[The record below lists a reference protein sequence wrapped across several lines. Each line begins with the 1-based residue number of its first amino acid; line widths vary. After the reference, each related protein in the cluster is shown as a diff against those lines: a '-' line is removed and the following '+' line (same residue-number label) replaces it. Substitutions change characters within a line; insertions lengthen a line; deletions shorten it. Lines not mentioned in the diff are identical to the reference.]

1 MIDPRA
7 LSTAAAM
14 TLLLSTLAPTA
25 GLAQYRDN
33 GGNVGATTYRP
44 PMTAYRPGP
53 AVVAAPAA
61 GGSRLVQPGA
71 VYRGPAGG
79 IYYNG
84 ANGGFRRPDRDG
96 DRERRAFAAG
106 AVTGAILGGSQGF
119 GYYDGTPAVYPPGYS
134 DGGPAIV
141 PGPAAADA
149 IAYCMQTYS
158 SYDPRSGTYIG
169 DDGNPHPCP
178 P

>member
-7 LSTAAAM
+7 LSTVTAIA
-14 TLLLSTLAPTA
+14 LLFSTLTPTA
-25 GLAQYRDN
+25 GLAEYRN
-33 GGNVGATTYRP
+33 SNAGATTYRP
-44 PMTAYRPGP
+44 PMIAYRPGP
-53 AVVAAPAA
+53 AVVAAPGAA
-61 GGSRLVQPGA
+61 
-71 VYRGPAGG
+71 YRGVGG
-79 IYYNG
+79 VYNG
-84 ANGGFRRPDRDG
+84 ANGGFHRPDHDG
-96 DRERRAFAAG
+96 DRDRRAFVAG
-106 AVTGAILGGSQGF
+106 AVTGAILGGAAASQGF
-119 GYYDGTPAVYPPGYS
+119 GYYDGTPAVYPPGYN

-149 IAYCMQTYS
+149 ITYCMQTYS